1 MTVKFLLLKAQI
13 FFLNPKCYNNYRDQA
28 LEQFP
33 EKLIIGNGKHVLNI
47 RVNTYVL
54 RCRNGKIP
62 FVRYCFHFS
71 QKRKINLYP

>member
-47 RVNTYVL
+47 RINTYVL
-54 RCRNGKIP
+54 
-62 FVRYCFHFS
+62 
-71 QKRKINLYP
+71 